1 MDARSLRISN
11 LVLFAEDQSVFTV
24 KEISEEGLWVF
35 NEDETT
41 WIEIDQFEGI
51 PLTEGW
57 LLRMGFVRIKRTGRY
72 GDIYAIS
79 SGSDSCYCLEK
90 DWNDYPSYF
99 VGIEYTDSPF
109 KEDEDKTY
117 NFSFDMKHVH
127 QLQNMYY
134 ALTGEELTI
143 KNDYEYA

>member
-57 LLRMGFVRIKRTGRY
+57 LLKLGAKKNGILLWLSLTNFKAEIHFEIYGKEIVSIIK
-72 GDIYAIS
+72 S
-79 SGSDSCYCLEK
+79 
-90 DWNDYPSYF
+90 
-99 VGIEYTDSPF
+99 
-109 KEDEDKTY
+109 
-117 NFSFDMKHVH
+117 NFCELILDPIKSVH
-127 QLQNMYY
+127 QLQNLYF

-143 KNDYEYA
+143 KND